1 MTTFTTEDRMAAA
14 GVFPPEE
21 QFAILSK
28 LVNEQYNQVKSVLHK
43 AKEKPLT
50 DDEIKK
56 IYLDMF
62 GFMLEP
68 SDNRLKFAR
77 AIEKAHHIGE

>member
-50 DDEIKK
+50 DGEI
-56 IYLDMF
+56 INIIANNVTADLI
-62 GFMLEP
+62 E
-68 SDNRLKFAR
+68 FAR
-77 AIEKAHHIGE
+77 LIEKAHHIGE

>member
-28 LVNEQYNQVKSVLHK
+28 LVNEQYNQVLGVLHK
-43 AKEKPLT
+43 AKEKPL
-50 DDEIKK
+50 DELELLK
-56 IYLDMF
+56 IAGSLFDIS
-62 GFMLEP
+62 E
-68 SDNRLKFAR
+68 NRKVIEFAR